1 METAS
6 AVRVEKV
13 AYKGWSN
20 CYRIR
25 NAWMELIVTSDV
37 GPRVLRCGFVGGQ
50 NLFKEFPEQL
60 GKSGE
65 GEFRARGGHRLWK
78 APEDLGSTW
87 IADNDTVEIT
97 LHSDGLTAVAPVEA
111 ASGLQKEVEIHLAQ
125 SNCGAMVKHRIRN
138 CSEISVELAPWAL
151 TVMAPGGLA
160 IAGFPQRA
168 QYPDVLLATNPL
180 VMWAY
185 TDFSDARWKLMRKY
199 LALRQDASRRDPQ
212 KAGLFSENCW
222 ACYLLNGEL
231 FVKGTKADVSER
243 YADFGCSLELFTNE
257 EFLELETLGPLRTLA
272 SGEMVE
278 HVEQWSLHRDVQLA
292 GLTEEAVDRA
302 IAPLLRTEG

>member
-1 METAS
+1 MEAAS

-13 AYKGWSN
+13 TYGGWSN
-20 CYRIR
+20 CYRIS

-60 GKSGE
+60 GQSGE

-87 IADNDTVEIT
+87 IADNHAVEIAPN
-97 LHSDGLTAVAPVEA
+97 SDGLTAIAPVEA
-111 ASGLQKEVEIHLAQ
+111 ASGLQKQIDIHLAQ
-125 SNCGAMVKHRIRN
+125 SDCSATVKHRIRN
-138 CSEISVELAPWAL
+138 CSETSIPLAPWAL

-185 TDFSDARWKLMRKY
+185 TDFSDSRWKLMRKY
-199 LALRQDASRRDPQ
+199 LALRQDANCRSPQ
-212 KAGLFSENCW
+212 KAGLFGENSW

-231 FVKGTKADVSER
+231 FVKGTKADAGER
-243 YADFGCSLELFTNE
+243 YADFGCSLELFTND

-272 SGEMVE
+272 PGEMIE
-278 HVEQWSLHRDVQLA
+278 HVEQWSLHRGIQLA

-302 IAPLLRTEG
+302 IVPLLKAEE

>member
-6 AVRVEKV
+6 AVCVEKV
-13 AYKGWSN
+13 TYGGWSN
-20 CYRIR
+20 CYRIS
-25 NAWMELIVTSDV
+25 NAWMELMVTTDV
-37 GPRVLRCGFVGGQ
+37 GPRVLRCGFIGGQ

-60 GKSGE
+60 GQSGE

-87 IADNDTVEIT
+87 IPDNHAVEIS
-97 LHSDGLTAVAPVEA
+97 LHSDGLTAVAPVEM
-111 ASGLQKEVEIHLAQ
+111 ASGLQKEIDIHLAQ
-125 SNCGAMVKHRIRN
+125 SDCSVTMKHRIRN
-138 CSEISVELAPWAL
+138 CSETGIELAPWAL

-185 TDFSDARWKLMRKY
+185 TDFSDSRWKLMRKY
-199 LALRQDASRRDPQ
+199 LALRQDANYRGPQ
-212 KAGLFSENCW
+212 KAGLFGEKSW

-231 FVKGTKADVSER
+231 FMKSTKADASER
-243 YADFGCSLELFTNE
+243 YADFGCSLELFTNN
-257 EFLELETLGPLRTLA
+257 EFLELETLGPLRALA
-272 SGEMVE
+272 PGEMAE
-278 HVEQWSLHRDVQLA
+278 HVEQWWLHRDIQVA

-302 IAPLLRTEG
+302 IAPLLRAEE